1 MSALVSNE
9 RRLGGRTSL
18 AQLLANSMDDE
29 DEICVTNGLNVF
41 LFRFGWE
48 IIISSHD
55 FNASLSLLHDSLE
68 DMLISKQ
75 SLNDRNRRN
84 KPCFRCINEEYLTAL
99 RVFTDLPPQFVYCF
113 LTKA

>member
-1 MSALVSNE
+1 MSDE
-9 RRLGGRTSL
+9 RSLDGRTSL

-29 DEICVTNGLNVF
+29 DEIRVTNWFDVF
-41 LFRFGWE
+41 LFRFEWD

-75 SLNDRNRRN
+75 SLNNPNRRN
-84 KPCFRCINEEYLTAL
+84 NPCFRCINEEYLTTL
-99 RVFTDLPPQFVYCF
+99 RVFTDFPPQFVYSF